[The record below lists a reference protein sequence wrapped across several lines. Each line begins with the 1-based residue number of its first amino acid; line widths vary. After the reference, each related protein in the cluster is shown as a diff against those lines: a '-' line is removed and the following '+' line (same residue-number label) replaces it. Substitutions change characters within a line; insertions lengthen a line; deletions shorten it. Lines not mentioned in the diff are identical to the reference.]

1 MDNKILEVD
10 GIENNSCIGRDSGGE
25 PPALSEYGKE
35 LVVVSDLLTATFPK
49 KDSCTCC

>member
-1 MDNKILEVD
+1 MVLKTVVVLEGAVMV
-10 GIENNSCIGRDSGGE
+10 N

-35 LVVVSDLLTATFPK
+35 LVVVSDLLTAAFPK